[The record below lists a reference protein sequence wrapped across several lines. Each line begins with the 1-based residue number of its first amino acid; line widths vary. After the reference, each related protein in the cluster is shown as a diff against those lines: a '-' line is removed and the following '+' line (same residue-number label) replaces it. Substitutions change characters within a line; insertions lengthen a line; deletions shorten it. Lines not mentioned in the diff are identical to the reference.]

1 MVAWGNRGIRRKMHG
16 EAWLGSVVV
25 LLWKCSLEA
34 RLGSVVVILVRSLV
48 QRIVVLRFGGPG
60 LRHEFWRS
68 ASNCEKRKNLGFL
81 FFSKRRR
88 WSANDG
94 SDGTCKQGASEW
106 EPLAC
111 GDSGHSFGGWVSF
124 SYG

>member
-60 LRHEFWRS
+60 LRHEF
-68 ASNCEKRKNLGFL
+68 
-81 FFSKRRR
+81 
-88 WSANDG
+88 
-94 SDGTCKQGASEW
+94 
-106 EPLAC
+106 
-111 GDSGHSFGGWVSF
+111 
-124 SYG
+124 